1 VLRVEAATRL
11 GAFSL
16 DVALEVPAGSCLA
29 LAGPSGA
36 GKTSVLR
43 VVAGL
48 VRPERG
54 RVACGEEVW
63 LDRERGVDLAPER
76 RRCGYVF
83 QEYAL
88 FGHLRVWQNVAY
100 PLRGVERG
108 ERRRRALELLERFGV
123 AHLAESRPAELS
135 GGERQRVALARTL
148 ARAPK
153 VLLLDEPLSA
163 LDTRTRAAAGREL
176 GATLHEAGVP
186 ALLVTHDFFE
196 ASLLGDEVAI
206 LDRGRL
212 VQRGHPRELASRP
225 ASAFVADF
233 LGASVLEGT
242 ARPADGGLSLVELD
256 GGGTVASTD
265 VVRGRAAASVFPW
278 EVTLEPPG
286 TSAHGSAQNRLGGT
300 VLSITPVGNR
310 FRIALA
316 LPQPLGAEVTE
327 AALERLPIRV
337 GDRVDAC
344 WKATATRLA
353 PL

>member
-1 VLRVEAATRL
+1 MLSVDARLPLRD
-11 GAFSL
+11 F
-16 DVALEVPAGSCLA
+16 DLELELELPPGCLA

-36 GKTSVLR
+36 GKTTLLR
-43 VVAGL
+43 MIAGL
-48 VRPERG
+48 VRPREG
-54 RVACGEEVW
+54 RVAIGGEVW
-63 LDRERGVDLAPER
+63 TDTSAQVFVPPER
-76 RRCGYVF
+76 RRCGYLF
-83 QEYAL
+83 QDYAL
-88 FGHLRVWQNVAY
+88 FPHLSAWRNVAY
-100 PLRGVERG
+100 ALPELPRG
-108 ERRRRALELLERFGV
+108 RRRAHAESLLERFGV

-212 VQRGHPRELASRP
+212 VQRGRPRELASRP